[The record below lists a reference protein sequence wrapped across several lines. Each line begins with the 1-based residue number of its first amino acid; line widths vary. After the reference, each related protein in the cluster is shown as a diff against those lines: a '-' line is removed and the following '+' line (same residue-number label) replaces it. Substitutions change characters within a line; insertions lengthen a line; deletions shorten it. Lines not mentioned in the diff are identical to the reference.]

1 MSDKLEFFGIY
12 QTTVI
17 SQTQTTIK
25 FRIFDVSKV
34 SIAYLYL
41 PVYDINIEGDLDKN
55 EGSFSIYV
63 KDITKVYP
71 YPTMKCSTIVILG
84 NGDKHTYGPVDLKVV
99 ME

>member
-1 MSDKLEFFGIY
+1 MSDNLEFFGIY

-17 SQTQTTIK
+17 SQTKLAIK

-41 PVYDINIEGDLDKN
+41 PIYNITIEGDLNKTD
-55 EGSFSIYV
+55 GSFSVYV

-84 NGDKHTYGPVDLKVV
+84 NGDKHTYGSVDLRIV
-99 ME
+99 EE